1 MKKINFQWKLIVV
14 LLCSLVFFISSQPA
28 RAQFFFMEN
37 PLVGRPAP
45 DFTLKT
51 FNGEKVN
58 MTKFRDNK
66 SAILF
71 FWATWCPHCRE
82 ALKDLNKNRADIE
95 SKGIKV
101 ILVDM
106 EESEQE
112 IRRYMERNKID
123 MTVFLDQD
131 SSLADPY
138 GIIGVPT
145 FVLVDSQ
152 GIVRAVE
159 HSLPRNY
166 EEILKPKDKIK
177 K

>member
-1 MKKINFQWKLIVV
+1 MKRMNFRFNPVIV
-14 LLCSLVFFISSQPA
+14 LFCALTFFISSPLA

-37 PLVGRPAP
+37 PLVGQKAP

-82 ALKDLNKNRADIE
+82 ALRDLNKNRADIE

-106 EESEQE
+106 EEGEQE
-112 IRRYMERNKID
+112 VRRYMERNKID
-123 MTVFLDQD
+123 MTVFLDEE

-145 FVLVDSQ
+145 FVFVDSQ
-152 GIVRAVE
+152 GMVTAVE

-166 EEILKPKDKIK
+166 EEILKLKDTVK